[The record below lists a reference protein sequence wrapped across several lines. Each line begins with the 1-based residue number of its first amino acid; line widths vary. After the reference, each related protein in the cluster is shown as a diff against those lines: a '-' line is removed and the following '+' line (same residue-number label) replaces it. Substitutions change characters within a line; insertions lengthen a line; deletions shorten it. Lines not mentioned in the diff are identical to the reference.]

1 MSAPL
6 ADNSASSG
14 SSGFPSRLRVERMSL
29 ADSLDLSATGDAPFG
44 ALGYGTPAHLH
55 WMPTVDAQVLSLRGA
70 MADVWHA
77 GERID
82 SGATGSARWRSDGEW
97 LLGAIDLSEATD
109 KADDEGLSDMSHR
122 AYSDL
127 FKALDEAGTPHLLR
141 IWNYLPRI
149 NGFNDSD
156 DSAAGQATGGT
167 GLERYRQF
175 NFGRQQ
181 AFIDAARPAFDGAP
195 AACALGIRQGALSI
209 RFLAGRKAPV
219 PVENPRQVSAYHY
232 PPTYGPRA
240 PTFSRAALAE
250 MGGGDVALFISGT
263 ASIIG
268 HETVHPGDVREQ
280 TRETLRNL
288 AAVVAAANDAA
299 GKLEA
304 PCDAARFT
312 VPALDCVI
320 YVRHV
325 DDVVAIRQVIDEVL
339 GAGSHFAAHAVVL
352 EADICRS
359 DLLVEIEAHAVASGV
374 QGARHDALPVGSLDA

>member
-1 MSAPL
+1 
-6 ADNSASSG
+6 
-14 SSGFPSRLRVERMSL
+14 MSL
-29 ADSLDLSATGDAPFG
+29 ADSLDLAATGDAPFG

-55 WMPTVDAQVLSLRGA
+55 WMPTVDAQVLSARGA

-82 SGATGSARWRSDGEW
+82 SGATGSARWRSDGNW
-97 LLGAIDLSEATD
+97 LLGAIDLSETTD
-109 KADDEGLSDMSHR
+109 KAADEGLSDLSHH

-156 DSAAGQATGGT
+156 DSAAGNNTGDTGGSGGT

-181 AFIDAARPAFDGAP
+181 AFIDADRPAFDGAP

-219 PVENPRQVSAYHY
+219 PVENPRQVSAYRY

-268 HETVHPGDVREQ
+268 HETVHGGDVREQ

-288 AAVVAAANDAA
+288 AAVVDAANKAA
-299 GKLEA
+299 GDLEA
-304 PCDAARFT
+304 PYDAARFT

-320 YVRHV
+320 YVRHIA
-325 DDVVAIRQVIDEVL
+325 DVAAIREIIDEVL
-339 GAGSHFAAHAVVL
+339 GAGSHFATHAVVL

-359 DLLVEIEAHAVASGV
+359 DLLVEIEAHAVASGP
-374 QGARHDALPVGSLDA
+374 RDGS

>member
-6 ADNSASSG
+6 SDNSGIASH
-14 SSGFPSRLRVERMSL
+14 LRVERMSL

-55 WMPTVDAQVLSLRGA
+55 WMPTVDAQVLSASGA

-77 GERID
+77 GSKID
-82 SGATGSARWRSDGEW
+82 SSATGSARWRSDGDW
-97 LLGAIDLSEATD
+97 LLGAIDLSETTD
-109 KADDEGLSDMSHR
+109 KAADESLSDLSHR

-156 DSAAGQATGGT
+156 DSAGPGT

-175 NFGRQQ
+175 NLGRQQ
-181 AFIDAARPAFDGAP
+181 AFIDADRPAFDGAP

-209 RFLAGRKAPV
+209 RFLAGRKPPV
-219 PVENPRQVSAYHY
+219 PVENPRQVSAYRY
-232 PPTYGPRA
+232 PQTYGPRA

-268 HETVHPGDVREQ
+268 HETVHAGDVREQ

-288 AAVVAAANDAA
+288 AAVVAAANSAA
-299 GKLEA
+299 GDLEA
-304 PCDAARFT
+304 PHDAARFT

-325 DDVVAIRQVIDEVL
+325 ADVAAIRETIDEVL
-339 GAGSHFAAHAVVL
+339 GEGSHFVSHAVVL

-359 DLLVEIEAHAVASGV
+359 DLLVEIEAHAVASAGHGPSRDASRGV
-374 QGARHDALPVGSLDA
+374 SLDA

>member
-1 MSAPL
+1 
-6 ADNSASSG
+6 
-14 SSGFPSRLRVERMSL
+14 MSL
-29 ADSLDLSATGDAPFG
+29 ADSLDLSATGDTPFG

-55 WMPTVDAQVLSLRGA
+55 WMPTVDAQVLSARGA

-77 GERID
+77 GDRID
-82 SGATGSARWRSDGEW
+82 SGATGAARWRSDGNW

-109 KADDEGLSDMSHR
+109 KANDEGLSELSHR

-156 DSAAGQATGGT
+156 HSAAGQGT

-181 AFIDAARPAFDGAP
+181 AFMDAERAAFDGAP

-219 PVENPRQVSAYHY
+219 PVENPRQVSAYRY

-288 AAVVAAANDAA
+288 AAVVDAANNAA
-299 GKLEA
+299 GNLEA
-304 PCDAARFT
+304 PHDGARFT

-325 DDVVAIRQVIDEVL
+325 NDVAAIREVIDELL
-339 GAGSHFAAHAVVL
+339 GADSHFATHAVVL

-359 DLLVEIEAHAVASGV
+359 DLLVEIEAHAVASG
-374 QGARHDALPVGSLDA
+374 ATDNRPVGSHDA

>member
-1 MSAPL
+1 
-6 ADNSASSG
+6 
-14 SSGFPSRLRVERMSL
+14 MSL
-29 ADSLDLSATGDAPFG
+29 ADSLDLAATGDAPFG

-55 WMPTVDAQVLSLRGA
+55 WMPTVDAQVLSERGA

-77 GERID
+77 GESID
-82 SGATGSARWRSDGEW
+82 SGATGSARWRSNGDW

-109 KADDEGLSDMSHR
+109 KAADEALSDLSYR

-141 IWNYLPRI
+141 VWNYLPRI

-156 DSAAGQATGGT
+156 DSDAGQGAGGTAGT

-219 PVENPRQVSAYHY
+219 PVENPRQVSAYRY

-288 AAVVAAANDAA
+288 AAVVDAANTAA
-299 GKLEA
+299 HDLEA
-304 PCDAARFT
+304 PHDAARFS

-320 YVRHV
+320 YVRHIA
-325 DDVVAIRQVIDEVL
+325 DVAAIHEVIDEVL
-339 GAGSHFAAHAVVL
+339 GAGSHLATHAVVL

-359 DLLVEIEAHAVASGV
+359 DLLVEIEAHAVSSGTQLRNSDNQHDSQYDS
-374 QGARHDALPVGSLDA
+374 QGVGSHDA

>member
-1 MSAPL
+1 M
-6 ADNSASSG
+6 DRSSPTG
-14 SSGFPSRLRVERMSL
+14 PHSQPQKAAATS
-29 ADSLDLSATGDAPFG
+29 SATGDTPFG

-55 WMPTVDAQVLSLRGA
+55 WMPTVDAQVLSARGA

-77 GERID
+77 GDSID
-82 SGATGSARWRSDGEW
+82 SGATGAARWRSDGNW
-97 LLGAIDLSEATD
+97 LLGAIDLSETTD
-109 KADDEGLSDMSHR
+109 RADDEGLSDLSHR

-156 DSAAGQATGGT
+156 GSAAGQGT

-181 AFIDAARPAFDGAP
+181 AFMDADRAAFDGAP

-219 PVENPRQVSAYHY
+219 PVENPRQVSAYRY

-288 AAVVAAANDAA
+288 AAVVDAANHAAAN
-299 GKLEA
+299 LEA
-304 PCDAARFT
+304 PHDAARFS

-325 DDVVAIRQVIDEVL
+325 SDVAAIREVIDELL
-339 GAGSHFAAHAVVL
+339 GAGSHFASHAVVL

-359 DLLVEIEAHAVASGV
+359 DLLVEIEAHAVSSGAHDSMPA
-374 QGARHDALPVGSLDA
+374 GSHDA

>member
-1 MSAPL
+1 
-6 ADNSASSG
+6 
-14 SSGFPSRLRVERMSL
+14 MSL
-29 ADSLDLSATGDAPFG
+29 ADSLDLSATGDTPFG

-55 WMPTVDAQVLSLRGA
+55 WMPTVDAQVLSARGA

-77 GERID
+77 GDSID
-82 SGATGSARWRSDGEW
+82 SGATGAARWRSDGNW
-97 LLGAIDLSEATD
+97 LLGAIDLSETTD
-109 KADDEGLSDMSHR
+109 RADDEGLSDLSHR

-156 DSAAGQATGGT
+156 GSAAGQGT

-181 AFIDAARPAFDGAP
+181 AFMDADRAAFDGAP

-219 PVENPRQVSAYHY
+219 PVENPRQVSAYRY

-250 MGGGDVALFISGT
+250 MGGGDVALFVSGT

-288 AAVVAAANDAA
+288 AAVVDAANHAAAN
-299 GKLEA
+299 LEA
-304 PCDAARFT
+304 PHDAARFS
-312 VPALDCVI
+312 VSALDCVI

-325 DDVVAIRQVIDEVL
+325 SDVAAIREVIDELL
-339 GAGSHFAAHAVVL
+339 GAGSHFASHAVVL

-359 DLLVEIEAHAVASGV
+359 DLLVEIEAHAVSSGAHDSIPA
-374 QGARHDALPVGSLDA
+374 GSHDA

>member
-6 ADNSASSG
+6 TDNSGSLSS
-14 SSGFPSRLRVERMSL
+14 FAIPSHLRVERMSL
-29 ADSLDLSATGDAPFG
+29 ADSLDFSATGDAPFG

-55 WMPTVDAQVLSLRGA
+55 WMPTVDAKVLSLRGA

-77 GERID
+77 GDSID
-82 SGATGSARWRSDGEW
+82 SGATGSARWRSDGDW

-109 KADDEGLSDMSHR
+109 KAGDEGLSGLSHR

-149 NGFNDSD
+149 NGFNDSGD
-156 DSAAGQATGGT
+156 GAAAQGT

-209 RFLAGRKAPV
+209 RFLAGRKAPM
-219 PVENPRQVSAYHY
+219 PVENPRQVSAYRY

-288 AAVVAAANDAA
+288 VAVVDAANDAA
-299 GKLEA
+299 RKLEA
-304 PCDAARFT
+304 PHDAARFS
-312 VPALDCVI
+312 VRALDCVI

-325 DDVVAIRQVIDEVL
+325 DDVLAIQEVIDEVL
-339 GAGSHFAAHAVVL
+339 GAGSHFATHAVVL

-359 DLLVEIEAHAVASGV
+359 DLLVEIEAHAVASGAH
-374 QGARHDALPVGSLDA
+374 GDKHDA